1 MNSVLNQF
9 TVVFLGFVAANG
21 LVQWWLSA
29 RHLRHVLAH
38 RDEVPGAFADN
49 ISLATHQSAA
59 DYTTTKVRVGRVDY
73 LIGTILLLLWTIGG
87 GLDLLSGIWRE
98 LALSPVWAGTGFI
111 LSTFLIFGLLDLPMS
126 AYRTFVIEERFG
138 FNKTTLRVF
147 LTDLVKQALVMF
159 VLGLPLVA
167 AVLWLMQESGQL
179 WWLYAWLLWVG
190 FSMLLMWLY
199 PVLIAPL
206 FNKFSPLANEALKT
220 RISAL
225 LERNGLNM
233 KGVFVMD
240 GSRRSGHGNAYFTGF
255 GANKRIVFLDTL
267 LEGLED
273 EEVEAVLAHEVG
285 HFKKHHIKKQI
296 VVRMALSL
304 AGLGVLGWLV
314 EQTWFYHGLGVSE
327 PSLAAALLLFLLV
340 SPMFAFFLQPIAARL
355 SRKHEFEA
363 DDFAAAQAHPRVL
376 IRALVKLYRDNA
388 ATLTPDPLYS
398 AFHDSHPPA
407 PVRVA
412 HLSELA
418 GQAQGA
424 VNHA

>member
-1 MNSVLNQF
+1 MTSVLNQF
-9 TVVFLGFVAANG
+9 TVVFLSFLAANG
-21 LVQWWLSA
+21 VVQWWLSA
-29 RHLRHVLAH
+29 RHLRHVLAN
-38 RDEVPGAFADN
+38 RNEVPAEFADN
-49 ISLATHQSAA
+49 ISLDTHQSAA
-59 DYTTTKVRVGRVDY
+59 DYTAAKVRVGRIDY

-87 GLDLLSGIWRE
+87 GLDLLSGVWRN
-98 LALSPVWAGTGFI
+98 LDISTVWTGTGFI
-111 LSTFLIFGLLDLPMS
+111 LSAFLLFGLLDLPMS
-126 AYRTFVIEERFG
+126 AYRTFVIEEKFG

-147 LTDLVKQALVMF
+147 FADIVKQGMIMLA
-159 VLGLPLVA
+159 LGLPLVA
-167 AVLWLMQESGQL
+167 AVLWLMQEAGQL
-179 WWLYAWLLWVG
+179 WWLYAWLVWAG
-190 FSMLLMWLY
+190 FSMLLIWMY

-206 FNKFSPLANEALKT
+206 FNKFSPLDNHQLEL

-255 GANKRIVFLDTL
+255 GANKRIVFFDTL
-267 LEGLED
+267 LQGLED

-304 AGLGVLGWLV
+304 AGLAVLGWLV
-314 EQTWFYHGLGVSE
+314 DQTWFYHGLGVSDQ
-327 PSLAAALLLFLLV
+327 SLAAALLLFLLV
-340 SPMFAFFLQPIAARL
+340 SPMFLFFLQPVAAKL

-363 DDFAAAQAHPRVL
+363 DDFAAAEAHPEIL
-376 IRALVKLYRDNA
+376 IRALVKLYRENA

-412 HLSELA
+412 HLSEL
-418 GQAQGA
+418 GS
-424 VNHA
+424 

>member
-1 MNSVLNQF
+1 MTSVLNQF
-9 TVVFLGFVAANG
+9 TVVFLAFLAANG
-21 LVQWWLSA
+21 VVQWWLSA

-38 RDEVPGAFADN
+38 RNEVPAEFADN
-49 ISLATHQSAA
+49 ISLDTHQTAA
-59 DYTTTKVRVGRVDY
+59 DYTASKVRVGRIDY

-87 GLDLLSGIWRE
+87 GLDLLSGVWRDLE
-98 LALSPVWAGTGFI
+98 ISTLWTGTGFV
-111 LSTFLIFGLLDLPMS
+111 LSAFLMFGLLDLPMS
-126 AYRTFVIEERFG
+126 AYRTFVIEEKFG

-147 LTDLVKQALVMF
+147 LSDIVKQGAIMLA
-159 VLGLPLVA
+159 LGLPLVA
-167 AVLWLMQESGQL
+167 AVLWLMQEAGQL
-179 WWLYAWLLWVG
+179 WWLYAWLVWAG
-190 FSMLLMWLY
+190 FSMLLIWLY

-206 FNKFSPLANEALKT
+206 FNKFSPLDNHQLEI

-255 GANKRIVFLDTL
+255 GANKRIVFFDTL
-267 LEGLED
+267 LQGLED

-304 AGLGVLGWLV
+304 AGLAVLGWLV
-314 EQTWFYHGLGVSE
+314 DQAWFYHGLGVSE

-340 SPMFAFFLQPIAARL
+340 SPMFLFFLQPVAAKL

-363 DDFAAAQAHPRVL
+363 DDFAAAEAHPKVL
-376 IRALVKLYRDNA
+376 IRALVKLYRENA

-412 HLSELA
+412 HLSEL
-418 GQAQGA
+418 GG
-424 VNHA
+424 